1 MILWVGGS
9 IDYPLLFDDMKVEG
23 ILYIRNYLN
32 TLTLE
37 NRFCQHFNL
46 NDINQLLSDYGQLYQ
61 IDHKEALVNVFE
73 IVLGN
78 AIFSLMAGKSPLE
91 IRITPMQY
99 HVIRDKLMGL
109 DDCSCR
115 CQIEEAVESLLV
127 QLKIQKQD
135 EKGYI
140 RKYLTVLMPRVLSA
154 LKNDSLHN
162 LVIIEREAE
171 DTQEIIFDAG
181 KMMNN
186 EDFCAL
192 LEAIQDASDPWLRA
206 QVIIKGSSSLGD
218 FIDVL
223 ESGYLYQEDYH
234 TLFGK
239 LGNMEL
245 ALLAK
250 LIFVEEIRVEASSF
264 DLYSASVHKDAYLE
278 WQKQYCR
285 FIQSLSKDQR
295 DRIEGLISAQLV
307 YPQKII

>member
-1 MILWVGGS
+1 
-9 IDYPLLFDDMKVEG
+9 
-23 ILYIRNYLN
+23 
-32 TLTLE
+32 
-37 NRFCQHFNL
+37 
-46 NDINQLLSDYGQLYQ
+46 
-61 IDHKEALVNVFE
+61 
-73 IVLGN
+73 
-78 AIFSLMAGKSPLE
+78 
-91 IRITPMQY
+91 
-99 HVIRDKLMGL
+99 
-109 DDCSCR
+109 
-115 CQIEEAVESLLV
+115 LV